1 MPKNLYFAVK
11 VKLHRL
17 SVVQFCQ
24 HPPAQPTHQ
33 CQHKSSLSGNN
44 WRRQLLNYD
53 GPFIVH
59 CCCYIH
65 QVTLFSICLLF
76 RQWPVASGLRTLQK
90 VKSICQFLPPE
101 VKFSSAADFRSNCGV
116 GLWIVE
122 RSLLYCY
129 TFAAEAESEKL
140 AARKML
146 KSFDIICGQQQ
157 QATVPV
163 LSGS

>member
-1 MPKNLYFAVK
+1 M
-11 VKLHRL
+11 
-17 SVVQFCQ
+17 
-24 HPPAQPTHQ
+24 T
-33 CQHKSSLSGNN
+33 
-44 WRRQLLNYD
+44 
-53 GPFIVH
+53 VH
-59 CCCYIH
+59 C
-65 QVTLFSICLLF
+65 TLLVLHSSSCLSIFYLF
-76 RQWPVASGLRTLQK
+76 AFQAVASGLRTLQK

-116 GLWIVE
+116 GLWMVE